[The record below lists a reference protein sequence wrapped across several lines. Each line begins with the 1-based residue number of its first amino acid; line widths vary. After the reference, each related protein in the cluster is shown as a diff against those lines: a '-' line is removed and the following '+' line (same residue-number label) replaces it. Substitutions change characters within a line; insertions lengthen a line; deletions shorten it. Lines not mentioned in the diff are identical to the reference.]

1 MTEGCSRLT
10 VTQVGGFAG
19 NIALPPLVDLDRAR
33 LDEAG
38 RAAMDDACRQLSAAA
53 QFTAAEPMIGADL
66 AGYRVEMV
74 GAGDETRSFSLPGS
88 GATTNLTGQTDV
100 PQLLAPLLALSG
112 GSS

>member
-66 AGYRVEMV
+66 AGYRVEIV

-88 GATTNLTGQTDV
+88 GSTTNLTGQTDV

>member
-53 QFTAAEPMIGADL
+53 QLTAAEPMIGADL

>member
-19 NIALPPLVDLDRAR
+19 NIALPPLV
-33 LDEAG
+33 
-38 RAAMDDACRQLSAAA
+38 DACRQLSAAA